1 MASKKRR
8 SSEIDDSSEDSFSE
22 CDDDDDLYCE
32 QSDVSDESGSDDDDT
47 IENESK
53 QNAPNSDNQWKSVP
67 STFSPRMTIP
77 TYQEPQIYDCDKD
90 STIMEIFLKLFPK
103 SLFIWIAE
111 CTNERLQ
118 ILSKRKGKE
127 IKATDPDE
135 IMVVIGCLLVMSFN
149 RVPHMKMYWS
159 KNKSV
164 RNDTIA
170 TAIIRDRFM
179 LLHSKLYFNHP
190 SKPNGVDKTYYT
202 SELVSCLIF
211 TFNRYRTEA
220 THQSIDE
227 FMVKFKGRT
236 SMKQYVPIKPVK
248 VGMKGFCRADADTGY
263 VYYFYIYQGQEKQP
277 SEGTLGE
284 RVCLLSYLYFRIR
297 SSKRKC
303 ALYYKIKTQLII
315 ATIFSLKI
323 CQLFSTMVI
332 DNFFSPSLAFFGT
345 QFSKIYQKKKFK
357 NFQNLSKSTKL
368 YNFFW

>member
-1 MASKKRR
+1 MSSKKRQC
-8 SSEIDDSSEDSFSE
+8 SKIDDDSEDSFSE
-22 CDDDDDLYCE
+22 SDDDDDSYCE
-32 QSDVSDESGSDDDDT
+32 QSDESVSDTFDDDT
-47 IENESK
+47 SENENRHNK
-53 QNAPNSDNQWKSVP
+53 PNSDVQWESVP

-77 TYQEPQIYDCDKD
+77 TYKEPQIFDCDED
-90 STIMEIFLKLFPK
+90 TTIMDIFLKLFPK
-103 SLFIWIAE
+103 SLFIWIAD

-118 ILSKRKGKE
+118 IVSEKKGKE
-127 IKATDPDE
+127 IKATNSDE

-149 RVPHMKMYWS
+149 RVPHMWMYWS

-170 TAIIRDRFM
+170 TAISRDRFM

-190 SKPNGVDKTYYT
+190 SKPSGTDKTYYT
-202 SELVSCLIF
+202 NELISCLIY

-236 SMKQYVPIKPVK
+236 QMKQYMPIKPTK

-284 RVCLLSYLYFRIR
+284 RVC
-297 SSKRKC
+297 
-303 ALYYKIKTQLII
+303 T
-315 ATIFSLKI
+315 
-323 CQLFSTMVI
+323 LF
-332 DNFFSPSLAFFGT
+332 DL
-345 QFSKIYQKKKFK
+345 
-357 NFQNLSKSTKL
+357 
-368 YNFFW
+368 